1 MQNKRWTERFL
12 VVCFAIP
19 LAVWG
24 VLFDS
29 RVGVYLLQ
37 SYPVAFHALNW
48 ASLALFVL
56 FLAVIA
62 IETVYVWI
70 TGRTLRKLVSTD
82 DPRLKEK

>member
-1 MQNKRWTERFL
+1 LQKKRWTERFL

-24 VLFDS
+24 MLLNS

-37 SYPVAFHALNW
+37 SYPGAFHALNW
-48 ASLALFVL
+48 ASLALFVV

-62 IETVYVWI
+62 IETVFVWI
-70 TGRTLRKLVSTD
+70 TGRMLHKPVSTD
-82 DPRLKEK
+82 DPRL